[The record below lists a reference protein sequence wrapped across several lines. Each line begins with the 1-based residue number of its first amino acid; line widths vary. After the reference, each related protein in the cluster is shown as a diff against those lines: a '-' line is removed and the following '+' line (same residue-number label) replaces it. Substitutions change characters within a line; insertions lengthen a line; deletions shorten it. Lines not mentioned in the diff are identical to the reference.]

1 MGATGL
7 PPNHK
12 PRSDFTGGQ
21 AVGVTGADAGRA
33 GGDVSKMGKV
43 VAESG
48 NNFPGTNPHPA
59 HNALGNKD
67 AQGAQGTLNPGR
79 E

>member
-1 MGATGL
+1 MDREEL
-7 PPNHK
+7 VNI
-12 PRSDFTGGQ
+12 
-21 AVGVTGADAGRA
+21 
-33 GGDVSKMGKV
+33 GKQ

-59 HNALGNKD
+59 HSALGNQTMTGEK
-67 AQGAQGTLNPGR
+67 GSIMPGR